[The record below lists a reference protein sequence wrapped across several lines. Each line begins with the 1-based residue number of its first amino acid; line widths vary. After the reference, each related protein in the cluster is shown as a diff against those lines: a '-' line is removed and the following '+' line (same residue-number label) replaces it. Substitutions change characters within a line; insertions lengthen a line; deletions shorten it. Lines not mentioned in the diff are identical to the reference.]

1 VRSFSVPCTDHQID
15 VDTEGGLVLL
25 YLNAWNR
32 ASSGTP
38 DRIHTYAAL
47 RADRSLLESLTAMLP
62 GADGAELA
70 RLVMTER

>member
-1 VRSFSVPCTDHQID
+1 M
-15 VDTEGGLVLL
+15 LL

>member
-1 VRSFSVPCTDHQID
+1 MRSFAVPYTDHQID
-15 VDTEGGLVLL
+15 VDTEGELVLL

-38 DRIHTYAAL
+38 DRIYAYAAL
-47 RADRSLLESLTAMLP
+47 RADRSLLASLTAMLP

-70 RLVMTER
+70 RLVMIER